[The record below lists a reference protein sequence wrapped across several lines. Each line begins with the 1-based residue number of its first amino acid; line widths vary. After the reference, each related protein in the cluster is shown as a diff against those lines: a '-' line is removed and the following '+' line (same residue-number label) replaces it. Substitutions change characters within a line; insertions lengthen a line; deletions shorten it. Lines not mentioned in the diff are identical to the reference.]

1 LLHHHSRIEEVD
13 LRKALLGVV
22 CLLAVGQVLA
32 VDEASVGIKVRQ
44 QSGANYVTG
53 GIGEDAEAFLEIS
66 PRYPIHLKFQQGGRD
81 IQEKGVQVKV
91 IDVKGEPLVEA
102 MAEGPL
108 FYVNPPSGRWKFEIA
123 WQGQTLTQTKDL
135 TGRRYLDLVFDFRKP
150 D

>member
-1 LLHHHSRIEEVD
+1 MKR
-13 LRKALLGVV
+13 ALLGMV
-22 CLLAVGQVLA
+22 CLLVAGQVLA

-44 QSGANYVTG
+44 QSGTNYVTG
-53 GIGEDAEAFLEIS
+53 GIGDEVEAFLEIS

-81 IQEKGVQVKV
+81 IQEKGVKVKV
-91 IDVKGEPLVEA
+91 IDVKGESLVEA
-102 MAEGPL
+102 TAEGPL

-123 WQGQTLTQTKDL
+123 WQGQTLAQTKDL